1 LLSIYGDRQ
10 VFDGRKPD
18 EQKDGTAMARVM
30 ICDDDR
36 VMADQLVAA
45 LRAAKHEATTCHHTM
60 DVLRE
65 ADKGSFDLIAFGL
78 DMPGFGGSRAI
89 EVLHE
94 IKPYVSLIGF
104 HRRPSEVMRTTTAHA
119 RLAAVLPRPVSV
131 TTFMYAVARA
141 LEAQQMRGLTSA
153 HSL

>member
-1 LLSIYGDRQ
+1 LLTKSGDRKLFLA
-10 VFDGRKPD
+10 VRKSRRKKGWSP
-18 EQKDGTAMARVM
+18 MARVM
-30 ICDDDR
+30 ICDDDK
-36 VMADQLVAA
+36 VMAEQLVAA

-65 ADKGSFDLIAFGL
+65 ADKGSFELIAFGL
-78 DMPGFGGSRAI
+78 DMPGFGGARVI
-89 EVLHE
+89 EVVQE
-94 IKPYVSLIGF
+94 IEPYVSLIGF
-104 HRRPSEVMRTTTAHA
+104 HRRPSEVMRTQAHA